1 MSGEASAPRK
11 RRKQRARSK
20 TEIGWCELVDLPGL
34 RLKELHAKMDTGAAT
49 SSIHATRVKHF
60 ERDGRD
66 WVEFWFRP
74 FPGEKARRFEAPLVD
89 RRHVRSSTGERQHR
103 PVIETQICLGK
114 LCWTAQLTL
123 ANRASMAFPVLI
135 GRRALR
141 RGLLLVN
148 SGRKWVLGKPV
159 LSEDK

>member
-1 MSGEASAPRK
+1 MADPPAVRQAPGK
-11 RRKQRARSK
+11 RAVRGK

-34 RLKELHAKMDTGAAT
+34 GLREIHAKMDTGAAT
-49 SSIHATRVKHF
+49 SSIHATRIRAF
-60 ERDGRD
+60 ERDGRE

-74 FPGEKARRFEAPLVD
+74 FNGEASLRFEAPVVD
-89 RRHVRSSTGERQHR
+89 RRQVRSSNGEQQYRH
-103 PVIETQICLGK
+103 VIETQICLGRY
-114 LCWTAQLTL
+114 CWKSQLTL

-148 SGRKWVLGKPV
+148 SGRKWVLGKPSP
-159 LSEDK
+159 SEDK

>member
-1 MSGEASAPRK
+1 MAGQGLERPAQRK
-11 RRKQRARSK
+11 MRARSK

-34 RLKELHAKMDTGAAT
+34 GLLEIHAKMDTGAAT
-49 SSIHATRVKHF
+49 SSIHATRIRPF
-60 ERDGRD
+60 EREGRE

-74 FPGEKARRFEAPLVD
+74 FPGQKARRFEAPLVD
-89 RRHVRSSTGERQHR
+89 RRQVRSSNGERQHR
-103 PVIETQICLGK
+103 HVIETQICLGK
-114 LCWTAQLTL
+114 LCWTSQLTL

-148 SGRKWVLGKPV
+148 SGRKWVLGKPAP
-159 LSEDK
+159 SEAK

>member
-1 MSGEASAPRK
+1 MAGQGSVRSAQRK
-11 RRKQRARSK
+11 SRARNK

-34 RLKELHAKMDTGAAT
+34 GLREIHAKMDTGAAT
-49 SSIHATRVKHF
+49 SAIHATRIRPF
-60 ERDGRD
+60 EREGSA

-74 FPGEKARRFEAPLVD
+74 IPGQKARRFEAPLVD
-89 RRHVRSSTGERQHR
+89 RRQVRSSNGERQHR
-103 PVIETQICLGK
+103 HVIETQICLGK
-114 LCWTAQLTL
+114 LCWTSQLTL

-148 SGRKWVLGKPV
+148 SGRKWVLGKPAP
-159 LSEDK
+159 SEAK